1 MLDYIPAGKLHDGQP
16 EIIRKKKTSAGFK
29 CRTSV
34 VFFRSSV
41 LGLP

>member
-1 MLDYIPAGKLHDGQP
+1 MLDYIPAGKLHDGQ
-16 EIIRKKKTSAGFK
+16 TSTGFK

>member
-1 MLDYIPAGKLHDGQP
+1 MLDYIPAGKLHDGQ
-16 EIIRKKKTSAGFK
+16 TSTVTGFK

-34 VFFRSSV
+34 VFFRNSV